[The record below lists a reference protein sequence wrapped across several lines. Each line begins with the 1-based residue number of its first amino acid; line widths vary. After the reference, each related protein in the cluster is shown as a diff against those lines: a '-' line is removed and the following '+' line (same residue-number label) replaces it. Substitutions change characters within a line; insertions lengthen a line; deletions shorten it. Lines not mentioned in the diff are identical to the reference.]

1 MRPGLGLANKAG
13 AAIELLNASGATKI
27 LLSMGADALIN
38 AGVSGGS
45 QYAKDGSVDLGRV
58 VIDTFAGV
66 VGSIASRE
74 VMSTSQGSQTA
85 SKLYREAGELSQ
97 LRSIKSP
104 LLQNQIQTAQEAII
118 KAKSYGAGR
127 AAAVGTAVSNAIT
140 GLYELGKKSYDKE
153 QKN

>member
-85 SKLYREAGELSQ
+85 SKLA
-97 LRSIKSP
+97 
-104 LLQNQIQTAQEAII
+104 LLTQEKGDIP
-118 KAKSYGAGR
+118 
-127 AAAVGTAVSNAIT
+127 
-140 GLYELGKKSYDKE
+140 DKE
-153 QKN
+153 PSLMALNERVGQYKMVSSRRF